1 MIHLSKKHHFP
12 TCVEFYGGFL
22 SYYWTLFVPFSTCLP
37 FSNEHF
43 FKSTAFAQQ
52 LCKKDC
58 TFVYIFS
65 IIQWLVMVA
74 LLTHNVWLLSDSPH
88 MEKSCWLKTMH
99 QNPFFFFQPD
109 PFNKISVFL
118 SFCLCFQVAWL
129 FWQNWLKKTL
139 SEWSC
144 CDLYYKTYS
153 VPLSMLWYNLSQ
165 SWPLLPKFSSS
176 RIVSPPILCKSRASV
191 TTSD

>member
-65 IIQWLVMVA
+65 IFQWLVMVA

-99 QNPFFFFQPD
+99 QNPFFFFSTRPLQQ
-109 PFNKISVFL
+109 NLCISEL
-118 SFCLCFQVAWL
+118 LPL
-129 FWQNWLKKTL
+129 F
-139 SEWSC
+139 SC
-144 CDLYYKTYS
+144 CMIILAELVEKNS
-153 VPLSMLWYNLSQ
+153 FWVVMLWS
-165 SWPLLPKFSSS
+165 LL
-176 RIVSPPILCKSRASV
+176 
-191 TTSD
+191 